1 VRLHCVTCTG
11 TGTIIATLAVA
22 VAVAS
27 RSASGPRPVSVPRAV
42 LVVTVFQNTR
52 SKQQRNLL
60 VTQTCCRPVAAAE
73 PATSGGGHCA
83 KGLVHSASL
92 PRKQRRHEE
101 GRSARAQK
109 HNSVSAACVLL
120 DSRAALCTLLLRLMA
135 NLAAAAAGRLSQ
147 AAILSAPATA
157 PVPSR
162 TLAEAQQRARYF
174 YRQVRPAVCK
184 CATRFAL

>member
-1 VRLHCVTCTG
+1 VRLHCVTCTC
-11 TGTIIATLAVA
+11 TGTVIATLSVA

-27 RSASGPRPVSVPRAV
+27 RSASGPRPVSVPRAD
-42 LVVTVFQNTR
+42 LVVAVFQDTR

-73 PATSGGGHCA
+73 PATSGAGHLR
-83 KGLVHSASL
+83 KGTCPLATL
-92 PRKQRRHEE
+92 PRKQATPRGGALRK
-101 GRSARAQK
+101 GTQTG
-109 HNSVSAACVLL
+109 SVSAACVRILVHVG
-120 DSRAALCTLLLRLMA
+120 RAALLVMA

-174 YRQVRPAVCK
+174 YRQVRTAGLQ
-184 CATRFAL
+184 TRC